1 MFSTR
6 VKVLLAGAG
15 AGAVVAMSA
24 LGAATGSVVSAQRG
38 PDAPEP
44 TLGQTVTA
52 TVPPSEAP
60 VGVATPSLKGPA
72 PLPPEEQGLPG

>member
-6 VKVLLAGAG
+6 AKVLSAGVG
-15 AGAVVAMSA
+15 ASAVVAMAA
-24 LGAATGSVVSAQRG
+24 LGAAGSSVVSAQRG
-38 PDAPEP
+38 PTAPEP
-44 TLGQTVTA
+44 TLGQTVTT

-60 VGVATPSLKGPA
+60 VAVASPSLTGPA